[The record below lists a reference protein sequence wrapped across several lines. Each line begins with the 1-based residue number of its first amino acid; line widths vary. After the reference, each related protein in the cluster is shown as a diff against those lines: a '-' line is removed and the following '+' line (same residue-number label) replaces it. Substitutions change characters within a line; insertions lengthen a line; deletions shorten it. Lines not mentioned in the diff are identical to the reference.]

1 MLGGRPAPVLSERS
15 EFSGASIFCF
25 VFVANDKN
33 EGAKNEVLNNS
44 SKIRGRF
51 WVKTPCLYFEKM
63 ERIKNQ
69 SQTCRRKKYN
79 AA

>member
-44 SKIRGRF
+44 SK
-51 WVKTPCLYFEKM
+51 FEVDFG
-63 ERIKNQ
+63 
-69 SQTCRRKKYN
+69 
-79 AA
+79 